1 MKRYRVKSSRI
12 GPKQIIFKNHPALQK
27 NWLKPKVHQ
36 ENTMSENLTTIS
48 EAIRERFGAQEYAFL
63 GEVSLIVKPE
73 QIVEVCKA
81 LRDEF
86 NFEVLTEETAVD
98 YWPEQS
104 PRFHLVYRVR
114 SLQHNLILGLRVP
127 LEGNAPSIPTIEGI
141 YKNANWFERELWDMF
156 GIHVEGHSD
165 LRRIVNPY
173 DWEGHPLR
181 KDYPLGYEEVQ
192 FSFNFDEIDIRKPYA
207 KE

>member
-1 MKRYRVKSSRI
+1 
-12 GPKQIIFKNHPALQK
+12 
-27 NWLKPKVHQ
+27 
-36 ENTMSENLTTIS
+36 MSENLTAINK
-48 EAIRERFGAQEYAFL
+48 AIRERFGAQEYAFL

-86 NFEVLTEETAVD
+86 NFEVLTDETAVD

-127 LEGNAPSIPTIEGI
+127 LEGNTPSIPTIEGI
-141 YKNANWFERELWDMF
+141 YNNANWFERELWDMF

-165 LRRIVNPY
+165 LRRIVYRTIGKVTHCVRIIHWATKRFNSHSILMKLTFANRTPKNKAEKKRAPY
-173 DWEGHPLR
+173 
-181 KDYPLGYEEVQ
+181 
-192 FSFNFDEIDIRKPYA
+192 
-207 KE
+207 